1 MSARHPY
8 QCSPTDSFG
17 VYGNAKRNTDPS
29 RGVKGL
35 CGRGSNAKAGLTCAF
50 PYVEDFSC
58 LGGFGGWYDAYC
70 LAGLAPNGRG
80 ILVTEVEVERRGSS
94 GDRLAMRDAAVPIMT
109 AGLGNLKIARYL

>member
-1 MSARHPY
+1 M
-8 QCSPTDSFG
+8 
-17 VYGNAKRNTDPS
+17 
-29 RGVKGL
+29 
-35 CGRGSNAKAGLTCAF
+35 
-50 PYVEDFSC
+50 
-58 LGGFGGWYDAYC
+58 GGFGGWYDAYC